1 MIWQVVDD
9 DQLSS
14 TAQQLALHF
23 ASQPTFGLGLIKQ
36 AINAAETNSW
46 THSLTARL
54 STAGRSQ
61 RRLPRRCERLS
72 GEARTGILRGSKM
85 LNIRTVAVIG
95 SGTMGAGIAEV
106 AASHGH
112 QVMMYDIASDAIFRA
127 IDGIR
132 QRLPGD
138 AGQTH

>member
-36 AINAAETNSW
+36 AINAAETNS
-46 THSLTARL
+46 LDAQLDRARL

-72 GEARTGILRGSKM
+72 GEARTEFYG
-85 LNIRTVAVIG
+85 
-95 SGTMGAGIAEV
+95 EV
-106 AASHGH
+106 
-112 QVMMYDIASDAIFRA
+112 RC
-127 IDGIR
+127 
-132 QRLPGD
+132 
-138 AGQTH
+138 